1 MGWIIACSEDEPDEP
16 NEAPVVSNPLPDL
29 SLEGG
34 FATQPV
40 NLSGVFSDP
49 NGDDLTLTATSSNP
63 QVVSVN
69 ISGTTLTINER
80 GSGMVNIMVTAN
92 DSKGGTVSDEF
103 QVAIEVNAPPSLANE
118 LADLTLEVGFATETV
133 DLSATF
139 SDAEGDN
146 LTLTATSSETGVVT
160 VAVSGA
166 ELTITEV
173 AAGSSTV
180 TVTADDGNGGTVA
193 DEFLV
198 SVNQGGVQISVSFGE
213 STGTSLTINQWGASE
228 GADGYVIVINTSESF
243 TDLTDGEDPAAST
256 TYIGTDEQV
265 VYNGTSIT
273 SFTVDLLQDQT
284 VYYFKIFPYT
294 GSNVY
299 DNDFASA
306 ENETAS
312 CEITS
317 TTESQVCFEVDVMA
331 DTRTITSNQYPS
343 HETGSFPNADPTA
356 TNVTRVLDLT
366 PALAGTT
373 TYVYDETGGPTPSN
387 DNFWQFG
394 MAINGVEFHPM
405 GLKPWENPSTG
416 EENWEWQAQV
426 SEEGQTHLDAW
437 GAHVTSQG
445 NYHYH
450 GDIVGLADEEDGS
463 RHSLIYGFAADGYPI
478 YYKYSYTT
486 ADNASTAIKELTS
499 SYQLKSGTRPGDG
512 TTAPDGSY
520 DGTYIQD
527 YEYVEGL
534 GDLDEC
540 NGRTGVT
547 PEYPEGTYYYVIT
560 SDFPRVPNC
569 FKGTPDEDWKIGK

>member
-34 FATQPV
+34 FATQTV

-80 GSGMVNIMVTAN
+80 GSGMVNITVTAN

-103 QVAIEVNAPPSLANE
+103 QVAIEVNAPPSVASE

-139 SDAEGDN
+139 SDADGDN

-160 VAVSGA
+160 VAVSGT

-173 AAGSSTV
+173 ATGSSTV

-198 SVNQGGVQISVSFGE
+198 TVNQGGVQISVSFGE

-228 GADGYVIVINTSESF
+228 GADGYVIVINTSNSF

-265 VYNGTSIT
+265 VYKGTSIT
-273 SFTVDLLQDQT
+273 PFTVDLLQDQT

-317 TTESQVCFEVDVMA
+317 TTESQVCFAVDVMA

-366 PALAGTT
+366 PTLAGTT

-405 GLKPWENPSTG
+405 GLKPWTNPDTG

-463 RHSLIYGFAADGYPI
+463 RHSVIYGFAADGYPI

-486 ADNASTAIKELTS
+486 ANDASTAIKELTS

-547 PEYPEGTYYYVIT
+547 PEYPGGTYYYVIT